1 MWVDSTRID
10 SYRSLLTIDLSSTIT
25 FEDLPVDLWV
35 AIRNHACLVT
45 PLWAVCWAWQ
55 RDIWEGKAAKH
66 LQRVYTREQTL
77 LAPYSWPVGGKKTG
91 SWLRCS
97 LKAIE
102 TLPLASTMACRI
114 GLLYHDSWDHSE
126 TIRNGTPRL
135 KSTSATVTRASP
147 NLAFQAGTAKPKPL
161 ICLVFLFWFLL
172 YNMWLVLGGKCKQM
186 EHTCMIWIGIIPQWS
201 TVSTVRLQVM
211 LFGID
216 RLQRNYGLPNR
227 KP

>member
-1 MWVDSTRID
+1 MLAWWPHCGLFVGPDKE
-10 SYRSLLTIDLSSTIT
+10 T
-25 FEDLPVDLWV
+25 FE
-35 AIRNHACLVT
+35 
-45 PLWAVCWAWQ
+45 
-55 RDIWEGKAAKH
+55 KAKH

-102 TLPLASTMACRI
+102 TLPLASWLVELVFYIMI
-114 GLLYHDSWDHSE
+114 HE
-126 TIRNGTPRL
+126 TIPKRSEMEHLDWSLLQQLWQEHRQILHSKLGQQN
-135 KSTSATVTRASP
+135 P
-147 NLAFQAGTAKPKPL
+147 NHWYVWYFYL
-161 ICLVFLFWFLL
+161 FLL